1 VIRWQGRLARPRDG
15 AALTE
20 TTSTGGGPARRRGV
34 VAARVVEGAAI
45 GIAGWCILYVFHL
58 LPGFFADT
66 TGLLIFAVMSAA
78 GYATLLRTTVVGLL
92 IAGSLTVF
100 LVAETPISG
109 MLARRWVRADQ
120 LPNAK
125 LGALVATS
133 ASVNPNGT
141 MSGEALDHLLTALE
155 LVRAGRSDVLITTTV
170 EERFPGAFV
179 VSSADQRRIVGLA
192 GAIPSWTVT
201 APAHS
206 TRDEAEKTAALLF
219 PRGIRQ
225 IGLVAAPMH
234 TRRACAAFEAV
245 GFAVTCIP
253 ARARAP
259 GGGFTPGPW
268 PEDRLTVFGDWLY
281 EVLATAEYRARGWL
295 KR

>member
-1 VIRWQGRLARPRDG
+1 VGQPRDG

-20 TTSTGGGPARRRGV
+20 ATSTGGPAAPHRRT
-34 VAARVVEGAAI
+34 VAARLLEGWAI
-45 GIAGWCILYVFHL
+45 GIAGWCILYAFHL

-66 TGLLIFAVMSAA
+66 TGLLVFSVASAAACATRLRTAVAVM
-78 GYATLLRTTVVGLL
+78 LVVGAL
-92 IAGSLTVF
+92 AVF

-109 MLARRWVRADQ
+109 VLARRWVRADQ

-125 LGALVATS
+125 IGALVATS

-141 MSGEALDHLLTALE
+141 MSREALDHLLTALE
-155 LVRAGRSDVLITTTV
+155 LVRAGRSDVLVTTTV
-170 EERFPGAFV
+170 EERFPTAFV
-179 VSSADQRRIVGLA
+179 VSSADQKRIVGLA
-192 GAIPSWTVT
+192 DEIASWTPT
-201 APAHS
+201 APARS
-206 TRDEAEKTAALLF
+206 TRDEADKTAALLF

-234 TRRACAAFEAV
+234 TRRACATFEAV

-253 ARARAP
+253 ARARSP
-259 GGGFTPGPW
+259 GGGITPGPW

-281 EVLATAEYRARGWL
+281 EVVATAEYRARGWI
-295 KR
+295 KD